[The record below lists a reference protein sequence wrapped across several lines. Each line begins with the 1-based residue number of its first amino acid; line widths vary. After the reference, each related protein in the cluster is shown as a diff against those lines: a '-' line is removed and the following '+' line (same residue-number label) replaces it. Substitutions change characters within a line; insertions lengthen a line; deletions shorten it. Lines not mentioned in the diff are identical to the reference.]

1 MRATAGL
8 RTAGAQAAGRAGD
21 IGGGP
26 GDVAGAVRWLVSDEA
41 AWGQGRICWWT
52 AYEVRAA
59 AGTLVRR
66 PRGAEIYQF
75 AGA

>member
-21 IGGGP
+21 IGGDP

-41 AWGQGRICWWT
+41 AWGTG
-52 AYEVRAA
+52 ADL
-59 AGTLVRR
+59 LVDGV
-66 PRGAEIYQF
+66 RGARR
-75 AGA
+75 GGHPRTPSTRC